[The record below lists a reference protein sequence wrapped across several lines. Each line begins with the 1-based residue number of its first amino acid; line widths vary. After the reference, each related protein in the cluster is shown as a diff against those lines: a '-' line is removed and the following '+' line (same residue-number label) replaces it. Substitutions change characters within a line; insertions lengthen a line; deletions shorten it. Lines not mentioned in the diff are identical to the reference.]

1 MNNGINLASDRRGF
15 KSTSVIKDRLK
26 VLRISSMA
34 MLFFVGAGSVVISI
48 LIVFSPL
55 PQLRRD
61 EAKVRNELAV
71 FQPDIYKL
79 AFINDRGD
87 SIRKL
92 IGQRSLYD
100 KKLEVIVNR
109 LPVDVSLDSLTI
121 NKKNYTLKFSSKNL
135 DSIDSLLNSLVSVT
149 GKGKDFL
156 RIYLTSISTD
166 EVNQKFILVVDLL
179 TI

>member
-1 MNNGINLASDRRGF
+1 MNKGINLVTDRRGV
-15 KSTSVIKDRLK
+15 KSISVIKDRLK

-55 PQLRRD
+55 SQLRRD
-61 EAKVRNELAV
+61 EAKARNELAV

-79 AFINDRGD
+79 AFVNDRGD
-87 SIRKL
+87 SIRKI
-92 IGQRSLYD
+92 IGQRSSYD
-100 KKLEVIVNR
+100 KKLEVIGSK
-109 LPVDVSLDSLTI
+109 LPADVSLDSLTI

-135 DSIDSLLNSLVSVT
+135 DSFDGLLDNLVGVT

-156 RIYLTSISTD
+156 RVYLTSISTD
-166 EVNQKFILVVDLL
+166 EVNQKFILIVDLL
-179 TI
+179 TT